1 MFSVRWPS
9 TRQRR
14 IVDRLAPVWAWIWAE
29 STQGQTVESAGFD
42 LKALFGVAV
51 FIVVSLKMVKA
62 SF

>member
-1 MFSVRWPS
+1 M
-9 TRQRR
+9 
-14 IVDRLAPVWAWIWAE
+14 
-29 STQGQTVESAGFD
+29 VESAGFD